1 MNEAA
6 VQKIVEEH
14 LIQKIVEE
22 HNDLEVANALV
33 SILDKMKK
41 EELACLNAENAR
53 VKAENAR
60 VKAENA
66 RVKAENAELVSE
78 NQGYKDYLSRIMMKR
93 ENRKKKEANQMQIEN
108 A

>member
-66 RVKAENAELVSE
+66 ELASE
-78 NQGYKDYLSRIMMKR
+78 NQGYKDYLRRIMMKR